1 MSFYTQTGKQASRQH
16 KQGRQE
22 EAGCPA
28 PPFLFWVPDFPLL
41 LLCWILFASF
51 VKLQQSLPLGQPP
64 FFVLFLFPL
73 AKCPLLS
80 KSRSLP
86 SSLVGNW
93 PGPRVRWRGAP
104 QLFPSDLYHIIVLI
118 LIIIGAE
125 PHLSNLMRVKWRHLG
140 PEEAASWV
148 ACM

>member
-51 VKLQQSLPLGQPP
+51 VKRQQSLPLGSAT
-64 FFVLFLFPL
+64 LL
-73 AKCPLLS
+73 CPLPFPS
-80 KSRSLP
+80 CQVP
-86 SSLVGNW
+86 SSQQVQIAAFQLG
-93 PGPRVRWRGAP
+93 GQLAGAP
-104 QLFPSDLYHIIVLI
+104 SEVERGSQLFPSDLYHIIVLI